1 MKTRNIRYAALLLA
15 AIVSMNVSAEKNVLK
30 AFEKFKNSK
39 GVTITNT
46 VREQGKTSALDPWR
60 CNIVEFKVI
69 PGAGY
74 VTMTKELR
82 DAFEQDSQDADVT
95 YYGQMKGL
103 SENAT
108 EEEKAKYKKTIV
120 RYNDQDDPIVIGEN
134 TTYDVLVLRSNSK
147 ENTQNRIVVAVEW
160 KLEGKSGSWR
170 GNLYEIE
177 GPNDFVRTSTASP
190 TGEKVLVDDFVTRMT
205 FYRDHY
211 KYSDSAEDKAL
222 LVSMLDYLTFYAP
235 TVSEN
240 EKAITRNILREMEQ
254 GQDGA
259 VSPGIVMNQNLI
271 AQCFQVLD
279 PNAAGRVDGAL
290 VLERLDSYYKEFRRE
305 TIISMQQQIL
315 NRMAEYIRAQQEK
328 GMSDAIFNKVV
339 KILGDWKS
347 ACTIIAHKQYISN
360 ILLNMERKQNS
371 AH

>member
-1 MKTRNIRYAALLLA
+1 MKTRNIRYAAFLLA
-15 AIVSMNVSAEKNVLK
+15 AIVSLNMSAQKNVLK
-30 AFEKFKNSK
+30 AFEKFKKSK

-46 VREQGKTSALDPWR
+46 VREQGKTSTLHPWR

-74 VTMTKELR
+74 VTMTNELR
-82 DAFEQDSQDADVT
+82 AAFEQDSQDTDVT

-103 SENAT
+103 PENAS
-108 EEEKAKYKKTIV
+108 EAEKAKYKKTIV
-120 RYNDQDDPIVIGEN
+120 RYNDEDDPIVIGEN

-147 ENTQNRIVVAVEW
+147 EHAGNRIVVAVEW
-160 KLEGKSGSWR
+160 KLDGKSGSWK

-177 GPNDFVRTSTASP
+177 GPSDFVRTATAS
-190 TGEKVLVDDFVTRMT
+190 TSGEGMGQDDFITRMT
-205 FYRDHY
+205 FYRENY
-211 KYSDSAEDKAL
+211 TFSDRAEDRAL
-222 LVSMLDYLTFYAP
+222 LVNMLDYLTFYAP

-240 EKAITRNILREMEQ
+240 EKAIARNILREMEQ

-315 NRMAEYIRAQQEK
+315 NRMAEYIRAQQDK
-328 GMSDAIFNKVV
+328 GMSDATFNKVV

-347 ACTIIAHKQYISN
+347 SCTIMTHKQYISN
-360 ILLNMERKQNS
+360 VLQNLERKQNGIQ
-371 AH
+371 

>member
-15 AIVSMNVSAEKNVLK
+15 AIVSLNMSAQKNVLK

-160 KLEGKSGSWR
+160 KLDGKSGSWK

-177 GPNDFVRTSTASP
+177 GPSGFVRTATAS
-190 TGEKVLVDDFVTRMT
+190 TSGENVEMDDFITRMT
-205 FYRDHY
+205 FYRDNY
-211 KYSDSAEDKAL
+211 TNGRGDDRPL
-222 LVSMLDYLTFYAP
+222 LMSMLTYLTANAP
-235 TVSEN
+235 MASEN
-240 EKAITRNILREMEQ
+240 EIAVARSILGEM
-254 GQDGA
+254 GQTNGEI
-259 VSPGIVMNQNLI
+259 SPSIIMNQNFI
-271 AQCFQVLD
+271 TQCLQVLELKNGD
-279 PNAAGRVDGAL
+279 NVDGAL
-290 VLERLDSYYKEFRRE
+290 VMERLDSYYKEFRRE
-305 TIISMQQQIL
+305 TIMSMKQQIL

-360 ILLNMERKQNS
+360 VLLNLERKQNGIQ
-371 AH
+371 

>member
-1 MKTRNIRYAALLLA
+1 MKTRNIRYAAFLLA
-15 AIVSMNVSAEKNVLK
+15 AIMSLNMSAQKNVLK

-46 VREQGKTSALDPWR
+46 VREQGKTSTLHPWR

-74 VTMTKELR
+74 VTMTNELR
-82 DAFEQDSQDADVT
+82 AAFEQDSQDTDVT

-103 SENAT
+103 PENAS
-108 EEEKAKYKKTIV
+108 EAEKSKYKKTIV
-120 RYNDQDDPIVIGEN
+120 RYNDEDDPIVIGEN

-147 ENTQNRIVVAVEW
+147 EHAQNRIVVAVEW
-160 KLEGKSGSWR
+160 KLDGKSGSWK

-177 GPNDFVRTSTASP
+177 GPSGFVRTATASTA
-190 TGEKVLVDDFVTRMT
+190 GEEMGQDDFITRMT
-205 FYRDHY
+205 FYRENY
-211 KYSDSAEDKAL
+211 TFSDRAEDRAL
-222 LVSMLDYLTFYAP
+222 LLNMLDYLTFYAP

-240 EKAITRNILREMEQ
+240 EKVIARNILREMEQ

-271 AQCFQVLD
+271 AQCFQVLE
-279 PNAAGRVDGAL
+279 PNGGNMADGAL
-290 VLERLDSYYKEFRRE
+290 VMERLDSYYKEFRRE
-305 TIISMQQQIL
+305 TILSMQQQIL
-315 NRMAEYIRAQQEK
+315 NRMAEYIRAQQDK
-328 GMSDAIFNKVV
+328 GMSDATFNKVV

-347 ACTIIAHKQYISN
+347 ACTIIAHKQYLSN
-360 ILLNMERKQNS
+360 VLLNMERKQNG
-371 AH
+371 AR

>member
-1 MKTRNIRYAALLLA
+1 MKTRNIRYAAFLLA
-15 AIVSMNVSAEKNVLK
+15 AIVSLNMSAQKNVLK

-46 VREQGKTSALDPWR
+46 VREQGKTSTLHPWR

-74 VTMTKELR
+74 VTMTNELR
-82 DAFEQDSQDADVT
+82 AAFEQDSQDTDVT

-103 SENAT
+103 PENAS
-108 EEEKAKYKKTIV
+108 EAEKAKYKKTIV
-120 RYNDQDDPIVIGEN
+120 RYNDEDDPIVIGEN

-147 ENTQNRIVVAVEW
+147 EHAGNRIVVAVEW
-160 KLEGKSGSWR
+160 KLDGKSGSWK

-177 GPNDFVRTSTASP
+177 GPSDFVRTATAS
-190 TGEKVLVDDFVTRMT
+190 TSREGMGQDDFITRMT
-205 FYRDHY
+205 FYRENY
-211 KYSDSAEDKAL
+211 KFSDRAEDRAL
-222 LVSMLDYLTFYAP
+222 LVNMLDYLTFYAP

-240 EKAITRNILREMEQ
+240 EKAIARNILREMER
-254 GQDGA
+254 GRDGE
-259 VSPGIVMNQNLI
+259 VSPCIVMNQNLI
-271 AQCFQVLD
+271 AQCLQVLE
-279 PNAAGRVDGAL
+279 PNGGNMADGAL
-290 VLERLDSYYKEFRRE
+290 VMERLDSYYKEFRRE

-328 GMSDAIFNKVV
+328 GMSDATFNKVV

-347 ACTIIAHKQYISN
+347 SCTIIAHKQYISN
-360 ILLNMERKQNS
+360 VLLNLERKQNGIK
-371 AH
+371 

>member
-1 MKTRNIRYAALLLA
+1 MKTRNIRFATLLLA
-15 AIVSMNVSAEKNVLK
+15 AIVSLNLSAQKNVLK
-30 AFEKFKNSK
+30 AFEKFKASK

-46 VREQGKTSALDPWR
+46 ICEQGKSSTLIPWR
-60 CNIVEFKVI
+60 CNFWEFKVM

-82 DAFEQDSQDADVT
+82 DAFELDSQDANVT

-103 SENAT
+103 PENAT

-120 RYNDQDDPIVIGEN
+120 RYNDEGGSIVIGEN

-147 ENTQNRIVVAVEW
+147 EHAQNRIVVAVEW
-160 KLEGKSGSWR
+160 KLDGKSGSWS
-170 GNLYEIE
+170 GHLFEIE
-177 GPNDFVRTSTASP
+177 GPNDVVRTSTASAA
-190 TGEKVLVDDFVTRMT
+190 GEKVAMDDFITRMT
-205 FYRDHY
+205 FYRDNY

-222 LVSMLDYLTFYAP
+222 LVNMLDYLTYYAP

-254 GQDGA
+254 GQDGE

-271 AQCFQVLD
+271 AQCFQVLE
-279 PNAAGRVDGAL
+279 PNGAGMVDGAL

-305 TIISMQQQIL
+305 TIMAMQQQVL
-315 NRMAEYIRAQQEK
+315 NRMAEYIRAQQDK
-328 GMSDAIFNKVV
+328 GMSDATFNKVV
-339 KILGDWKS
+339 RILGDWKS
-347 ACTIIAHKQYISN
+347 ACTVIAHKQYISN
-360 ILLNMERKQNS
+360 ILLNMERKQNGVR
-371 AH
+371 